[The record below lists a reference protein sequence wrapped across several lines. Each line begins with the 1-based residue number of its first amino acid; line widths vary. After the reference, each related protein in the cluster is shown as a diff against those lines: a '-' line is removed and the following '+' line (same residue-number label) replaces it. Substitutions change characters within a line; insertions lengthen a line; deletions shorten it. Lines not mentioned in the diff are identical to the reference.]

1 MLRSIRWTLQ
11 LWHAG
16 LLAVVLTAF
25 GGVTFYEIRRARFAQ
40 ADAAL
45 ERVAQLVVGGVRPPD
60 RRPFERPDFD
70 RPGFDRRGYGRE
82 PFLPDRPTDRPH
94 DGDRDRDSPRGMQV
108 SPTLVERFAETAGEG
123 DYFVLWGRF
132 GELLGRSANAPELQM
147 PGPADKRGP
156 DGRPDDRDDDGR
168 PRQRDPEPTALRW
181 RDGYRE
187 AVVRGPFMVQAVVG
201 HSVRTEVDDLRR
213 LGWLMIGTG
222 GGVLAIGLAGGLALA
237 SRVTRPIANITAA
250 AEAVTATSLSR
261 RIDVSDTESELGR
274 LAAVLNGT
282 FARLESAFAQ
292 QVRFTADA
300 SHELRTPLAVVHSA
314 VQLALSKDRSAESY
328 RTTLQTVQRASTRMK
343 ELVDSLLLLAG
354 VDAGRLTLDR
364 APVDLAARV
373 EETAEMLMPLAAEKG
388 VTIEVAADVVTA
400 IADATRIN
408 QVLTNLISNAVRYN
422 RPGGSVRVTLRREG
436 DDAVIDVADT
446 GVGIAAEHQVYL
458 FDRFYRVDPARS
470 RAEGGSGLGLA
481 IVRGIVAAH
490 GGSVTFRSTPGEG
503 TTFTLRLPTNG

>member
-45 ERVAQLVVGGVRPPD
+45 ERVAQLVVGSVRPPD
-60 RRPFERPDFD
+60 RRPFD
-70 RPGFDRRGYGRE
+70 RPGFDRGFDRPPPDRE
-82 PFLPDRPTDRPH
+82 PFDSNRPPDGER
-94 DGDRDRDSPRGMQV
+94 DRDREPRGIQV
-108 SPTLVERFAETAGEG
+108 SPTLVERFAETAGDG

-132 GELLGRSANAPELQM
+132 GESLGRSANAPDLAM

-156 DGRPDDRDDDGR
+156 DGRPDDRDEDGR
-168 PRQRDPEPTALRW
+168 PRPRDPEPPSLRW
-181 RDGYRE
+181 REGYRE
-187 AVVRGPFMVQAVVG
+187 VVVRGPFLVQAVVG
-201 HSVRTEVDDLRR
+201 HSLKAEANDLRR
-213 LGWLMIGTG
+213 LGWIMVGTG
-222 GGVLAIGLAGGLALA
+222 CGVLAIGLAGGLALA

-250 AEAVTATSLSR
+250 AEAINATSLSQ
-261 RIDVSDTESELGR
+261 RIDVGETESELGR
-274 LAAVLNGT
+274 LATVLNHA
-282 FARLESAFAQ
+282 FARLESSFAQ

-314 VQLALSKDRSAESY
+314 VQLALSKERSADSY
-328 RTTLQTVQRASTRMK
+328 RGTLQTVQRASTRMK

-354 VDAGRLTLDR
+354 VDAGGLTLER
-364 APVDLAARV
+364 GPVDLAARV

-388 VTIEVAADVVTA
+388 VTIDVATEAVTVDG
-400 IADATRIN
+400 DATRIN

-422 RPGGSVRVTLRREG
+422 RPGGSVRVSLRREG
-436 DDAVIDVADT
+436 GDAVIDVADT
-446 GVGIAAEHQVYL
+446 GVGIAAEHQAHL

-490 GGSVTFRSTPGEG
+490 GGGVRFVSTPGEG
-503 TTFTLRLPTNG
+503 TTFTLRLPAAD